1 MPVTKLVEY
10 ANREMIETLEDLLK
24 QARQG
29 EIKGFLFAVR
39 LGIKRHA
46 MGVSGEYA
54 QDPIMAAAVT
64 SRILYKL
71 HTIADGAQSS
81 LIAGS

>member
-1 MPVTKLVEY
+1 MPITKLVEY
-10 ANREMIETLEDLLK
+10 ANRETIETLEGLLK

-29 EIKGFLFAVR
+29 EIKGLLFAVR

-54 QDPIMAAAVT
+54 IDPIMAAAVT

-71 HTIADGAQSS
+71 HTLADGHQSS

>member
-1 MPVTKLVEY
+1 MSVTKLVEY
-10 ANREMIETLEDLLK
+10 ANRETIETLEDLLK

-54 QDPIMAAAVT
+54 NDPIMAAAVT

-71 HTIADGAQSS
+71 HTLADGSQSS
-81 LIAGS
+81 LIAGG

>member
-1 MPVTKLVEY
+1 MSVTKLIEY
-10 ANREMIETLEDLLK
+10 ANRDTIETLEGLLK

-29 EIKGFLFAVR
+29 EIQGLLFAVR
-39 LGIKRHA
+39 LGIKQHA

-54 QDPIMAAAVT
+54 HDPIMAAAIT

-71 HTIADGAQSS
+71 HMLADGSLPN

>member
-1 MPVTKLVEY
+1 MSVTKLVEY
-10 ANREMIETLEDLLK
+10 ANRETIETLEDLLK

-54 QDPIMAAAVT
+54 NDPIMAAAVT

-71 HTIADGAQSS
+71 HTLADGLPSS
-81 LIAGS
+81 MIANN